1 MIQKKVLRE
10 IEGNVVLSD
19 KARSIEKEEE
29 RASNEVSTNLDFNL
43 LNRPVY
49 VATR

>member
-1 MIQKKVLRE
+1 MIQKNVLHE

-19 KARSIEKEEE
+19 KARSIEKEE
-29 RASNEVSTNLDFNL
+29 RTSNEVNTSLDFNL
-43 LNRPVY
+43 LNKPVY